1 MCHSTDVYTGDY
13 LGIKALVSQSAVP
26 LWDNKVVQNVTN
38 TFVLYI
44 RERIADAEH
53 AGQKR
58 LDYTQ
63 LVIPSL
69 NLEFWRNGSKL
80 DFQNILYLI

>member
-69 NLEFWRNGSKL
+69 NLEFWRNGSKF

>member
-63 LVIPSL
+63 LVIPSPD
-69 NLEFWRNGSKL
+69 RKSVV
-80 DFQNILYLI
+80 